1 MKKVFLA
8 LIFAAACA
16 FGASAQKFALVD
28 MEYILKNIPAYE
40 MANEQLNQV
49 STRWQKEVETKAKEA
64 ETLYKNYQA
73 DMVFLTDEQKKKKE
87 EESFDFDSEDG
98 EEKATRNYVPLNF
111 EKAGEKVTVFVSK
124 AGDVFEKTVDMVKQK
139 VSGANAEDD
148 DYVLDEGD
156 DDFDVESLD
165 LDDETPVAVVEDIL
179 ADDTDAQ

>member
-1 MKKVFLA
+1 MAKKFGKILLATA
-8 LIFAAACA
+8 LIGTAAA
-16 FGASAQKFALVD
+16 GT
-28 MEYILKNIPAYE
+28 YY
-40 MANEQLNQV
+40 
-49 STRWQKEVETKAKEA
+49 
-64 ETLYKNYQA
+64 
-73 DMVFLTDEQKKKKE
+73 FLKKKKE
-87 EESFDFDSEDG
+87 EEAFDFDSEDG
-98 EEKATRNYVPLNF
+98 DSEGASRKYVPLNF

-179 ADDTDAQ
+179 SDDTDAQ